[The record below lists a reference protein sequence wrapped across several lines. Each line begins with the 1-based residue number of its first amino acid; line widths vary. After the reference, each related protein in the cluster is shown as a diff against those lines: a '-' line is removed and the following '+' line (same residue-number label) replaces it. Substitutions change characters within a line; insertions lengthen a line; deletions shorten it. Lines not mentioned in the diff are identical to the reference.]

1 MMEAVISLKIPQ
13 NWMSEISE
21 KHPVTIKV
29 LDRIP
34 YSEKGVKDLVEI
46 AGPQDIMAEVLKDI
60 RKNPLVSMVDTT
72 ITERG
77 KIVGAVTTSRC
88 DICRILTDSD
98 CFLISAET
106 KSAGKVEWTLVMSDK
121 DVLKGIFD
129 KLKAKSV
136 VAELIKLTKID
147 DKESLTERQD
157 KITHVAFDRGY
168 FDYPKRISLRELAR
182 MFEVS
187 PSTLSEILRKGQR
200 KIVLYYF
207 KKQRQ
212 QL

>member
-13 NWMSEISE
+13 NWMSEIPE

-34 YSEKGVKDLVEI
+34 FAERGVKDLVEI
-46 AGPQDIMAEVLKDI
+46 AGPQEIMDEVLIDI
-60 RKNPLVSMVDTT
+60 KKNPLVSKVDTT
-72 ITERG
+72 MTERG
-77 KIVGAVTTSRC
+77 KIVGAVTTARC
-88 DICRILTDSD
+88 DICRILTDAD

-106 KSAGKVEWTLVMSDK
+106 KSAGKVEWTLVLSDK
-121 DVLKGIFD
+121 EVLKGIFD
-129 KLKAKSV
+129 HLKSKSV
-136 VAELIKLTKID
+136 QAELIKLTKID

-157 KITHVAFDRGY
+157 KITHVAFERGY

-182 MFEVS
+182 MFDVS

-200 KIVLYYF
+200 KIVLDYF

-212 QL
+212 SI

>member
-13 NWMSEISE
+13 NWMSVIPA

-29 LDRIP
+29 LDRVP
-34 YSEKGVKDLVEI
+34 YSDRGVKDLVEI
-46 AGPQDIMAEVLKDI
+46 AGPQDVLEEVLADLKKI
-60 RKNPLVSMVDTT
+60 PTVAKVETT
-72 ITERG
+72 VTERG
-77 KIVGAVTTSRC
+77 KLIGAITTDHC

-98 CFLISAET
+98 VFLISAET
-106 KSAGKVEWTLVMSDK
+106 RDDGKVDWTMVLSEK
-121 DVLKGIFD
+121 SVLKDIFD
-129 KLKAKSV
+129 HLKSKGV
-136 VAELIKLTKID
+136 EAELVKLTKID

-157 KITHVAFDRGY
+157 KITKVAFERGY

-182 MFEVS
+182 MFDVS

-200 KIVLYYF
+200 KIVLDYF

-212 QL
+212 AI

>member
-1 MMEAVISLKIPQ
+1 
-13 NWMSEISE
+13 
-21 KHPVTIKV
+21 
-29 LDRIP
+29 
-34 YSEKGVKDLVEI
+34 
-46 AGPQDIMAEVLKDI
+46 
-60 RKNPLVSMVDTT
+60 
-72 ITERG
+72 
-77 KIVGAVTTSRC
+77 
-88 DICRILTDSD
+88 LTDSD

-106 KSAGKVEWTLVMSDK
+106 KSAGKVEWTLVVSDK

-129 KLKAKSV
+129 RLKTKSV
-136 VAELIKLTKID
+136 LAELVKLTKID

-200 KIVLYYF
+200 KIVLDYF